1 MTAHPS
7 ATLVDAHRQ
16 KLREAGFEVA
26 ELLPADIADYVE
38 LVSSAYRGEGSKQG
52 WTTEADLL
60 GGQRLDVPMAEDMLA
75 EADSQ
80 ILLARDEQGRAV
92 ASVYVREPED
102 GAAYLGV
109 LAVSPL
115 GQGRGV
121 GTALIGLAEAW
132 VAEHWGATSMRMSV
146 INKRDELIAYYE
158 RRGYVRTGEVEPFPY
173 GDDRFGQPK
182 VDDLEFVLL
191 SKPLG

>member
-7 ATLVDAHRQ
+7 ATMVDAQRR
-16 KLREAGFEVA
+16 KLRESGFEVA
-26 ELLPADIADYVE
+26 ELSAADLADYVE

-52 WTTEADLL
+52 WTTEADIL
-60 GGQRLDVPMAEDMLA
+60 GGQRLDAPMAEEMLA

-80 ILLARDEQGRAV
+80 ILLVRDGQGRAV
-92 ASVYVREPED
+92 ASVYVREPAD

-121 GTALIGLAEAW
+121 GSALMNLAEAW

-158 RRGYVRTGEVEPFPY
+158 RRGYELTGEVEPFPY
-173 GDDRFGQPK
+173 GDERFGVPK

>member
-1 MTAHPS
+1 MSAHPS
-7 ATLVDAHRQ
+7 VTVVDAHRQ

-26 ELLPADIADYVE
+26 ELTAADIADYVE

-60 GGQRLDVPMAEDMLA
+60 GGQRLDAPMAEEMLA

-92 ASVYVREPED
+92 ASIYVREPED

-109 LAVSPL
+109 LAVSPV
-115 GQGRGV
+115 GQGKGV
-121 GTALIGLAEAW
+121 GSSLISLAEAW
-132 VAEHWGATSMRMSV
+132 VAERWGATSMRMSV

-158 RRGYVRTGEVEPFPY
+158 RRGYERTGDVEPFPY
-173 GDDRFGQPK
+173 GDERFGVPK

>member
-7 ATLVDAHRQ
+7 ASPVDAHRQ
-16 KLREAGFEVA
+16 KLRDAGFEVA
-26 ELLPADIADYVE
+26 ELRSADIADYVE

-60 GGQRLDVPMAEDMLA
+60 GGQRLNGPMAEDMLA

-109 LAVSPL
+109 LAVSPP
-115 GQGRGV
+115 GQGKGV
-121 GTALIGLAEAW
+121 GSALIGLAEAW

-146 INKRDELIAYYE
+146 INKREELIAYYE
-158 RRGYVRTGEVEPFPY
+158 RRGYSRTGEVEPFPY
-173 GDDRFGQPK
+173 GDERFGLPK
-182 VDDLEFVLL
+182 VDDLAFVML

>member
-7 ATLVDAHRQ
+7 ATVVDAHRQ
-16 KLREAGFEVA
+16 KLRAAGFEVA

-121 GTALIGLAEAW
+121 GSALIGLAEAW

>member
-16 KLREAGFEVA
+16 KLRAAGFEVT
-26 ELLPADIADYVE
+26 ELTSADIRDYVE

-60 GGQRLDVPMAEDMLA
+60 GGQRLDGPMAEEMLA

-80 ILLARDEQGRAV
+80 ILLARDGQGRAV

-115 GQGRGV
+115 GQGKGM
-121 GTALIGLAEAW
+121 GSLLIGLAEAW
-132 VAEHWGATSMRMSV
+132 VVEHWGATSMRMSV

-158 RRGYVRTGEVEPFPY
+158 RRGYVRTGEIEPFPY
-173 GDDRFGQPK
+173 GDERFGLPK

-191 SKPLG
+191 AKPLS

>member
-182 VDDLEFVLL
+182 VDDLDFVLL

>member
-7 ATLVDAHRQ
+7 ATVVDAHRQ
-16 KLREAGFEVA
+16 KLRAAGFEVA
-26 ELLPADIADYVE
+26 ELLPADIPHYVE
-38 LVSSAYRGEGSKQG
+38 LVSSAYRGEASKQG

-121 GTALIGLAEAW
+121 GSALIGLAEAW

>member
-1 MTAHPS
+1 M
-7 ATLVDAHRQ
+7 
-16 KLREAGFEVA
+16 
-26 ELLPADIADYVE
+26 
-38 LVSSAYRGEGSKQG
+38 SSAYRGEGSKQG

-60 GGQRLDVPMAEDMLA
+60 GGQRLDGPMAEEMLA

-115 GQGRGV
+115 GQGKGV
-121 GTALIGLAEAW
+121 GSALIGLAEAW
-132 VAEHWGATSMRMSV
+132 VTENWGATSMRMSV

-173 GDDRFGQPK
+173 GDERFGQPK

>member
-1 MTAHPS
+1 MTAQPS
-7 ATLVDAHRQ
+7 ASPVDAHRQ
-16 KLREAGFEVA
+16 KLRAVGVEIA
-26 ELLPADIADYVE
+26 ELTSADIADYVE

-60 GGQRLDVPMAEDMLA
+60 GGQRLDGPMAEDMLA

-115 GQGRGV
+115 GQGKGV
-121 GTALIGLAEAW
+121 GSALIGLAEAW

-146 INKRDELIAYYE
+146 ISKREELIAYYE
-158 RRGYVRTGEVEPFPY
+158 RRGYSRTGEVEPFPY
-173 GDDRFGQPK
+173 GDERFGLPK

>member
-7 ATLVDAHRQ
+7 ASPVDAHRQ
-16 KLREAGFEVA
+16 KLIAVGFEVA
-26 ELLPADIADYVE
+26 ELRSADIADYVE

-60 GGQRLDVPMAEDMLA
+60 GGQRLDGPMAEDMLA

-115 GQGRGV
+115 GQGKGV
-121 GTALIGLAEAW
+121 GSALIGLAEAW

-146 INKRDELIAYYE
+146 INKREELIAYYE
-158 RRGYVRTGEVEPFPY
+158 RRGYSRTGEVEPFPY
-173 GDDRFGQPK
+173 GDERFGLPK
-182 VDDLEFVLL
+182 VDDLAFVML

>member
-7 ATLVDAHRQ
+7 APLVDAHRQ
-16 KLREAGFEVA
+16 KLRAAGFEVT
-26 ELLPADIADYVE
+26 ELTSADIPDYVE

-60 GGQRLDVPMAEDMLA
+60 GGQRLDGPMAEDMLA

-80 ILLARDEQGRAV
+80 ILLARDGQGSAV
-92 ASVYVREPED
+92 ASVYVRKPED
-102 GAAYLGV
+102 GASYLGV

-115 GQGRGV
+115 GQGKEV
-121 GTALIGLAEAW
+121 GSLLISLAESW

-158 RRGYVRTGEVEPFPY
+158 RRGYVRTGEIEPFPY
-173 GDDRFGQPK
+173 GDERFGLPK
-182 VDDLEFVLL
+182 VNDLEFVLL
-191 SKPLG
+191 AKPLS